1 MVPFLA
7 VLLVVFGVPSVVWPY
22 ELARVSEQL
31 DSVGSTRR
39 WEDVEPAGWK
49 VTLTRVSGAAM
60 VAVGLVLAGL
70 NL

>member
-31 DSVGSTRR
+31 DSVGSTRQ